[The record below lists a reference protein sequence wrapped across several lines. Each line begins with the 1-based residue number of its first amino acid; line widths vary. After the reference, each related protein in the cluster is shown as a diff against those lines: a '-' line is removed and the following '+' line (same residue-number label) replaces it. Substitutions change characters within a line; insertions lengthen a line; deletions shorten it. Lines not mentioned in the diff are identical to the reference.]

1 MRRPVILNYGQISER
16 DDLGPPVVE
25 SSYMIKLATVAE
37 NSACVLLRTAR
48 VECLIGKQKK
58 PILFKVTEPSSIPY
72 RTPPACAKW
81 RRTVSGQ
88 KYSVDLDFGRRVQG
102 VYNNH

>member
-58 PILFKVTEPSSIPY
+58 PILFKVTEPSSVQNSSVRQMAAY
-72 RTPPACAKW
+72 RVRAKIFSRLGFWPAC
-81 RRTVSGQ
+81 TGC
-88 KYSVDLDFGRRVQG
+88 L
-102 VYNNH
+102 